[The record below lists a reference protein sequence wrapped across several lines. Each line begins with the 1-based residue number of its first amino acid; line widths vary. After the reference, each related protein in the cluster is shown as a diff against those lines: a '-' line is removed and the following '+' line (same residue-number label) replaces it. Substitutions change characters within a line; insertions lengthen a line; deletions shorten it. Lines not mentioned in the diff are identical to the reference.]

1 VSVLSVKDVVKRYGD
16 FTAVR
21 GVSFEVAP
29 GECYGLLGPNGAGKT
44 TLFKMITALA
54 RRSGGELR
62 VFDLDPDRAACEI
75 KARVG
80 VVGQEDSL
88 DTDLDVWNNLLVY
101 GRYFGLSGPE
111 FRARCERL
119 LGFLEL
125 SEKRHVPIMA
135 LSGGMKRRLA
145 IVRSLLNQ
153 PEFLLLDEP
162 TTGLD
167 PQIRHAIWNAIRQLK
182 EGGLTILLTTHY
194 MEEAAQLADRVGIVD
209 EGTMIAEGT
218 PQALIEEHLPRYVLE
233 LPVSAQADEG
243 WRASAEAE
251 AALLEVHGDR
261 AFVLDDDEG
270 KLRSWLASWSGAQLR
285 IASLED
291 VFLKLTGRSLR
302 D

>member
-1 VSVLSVKDVVKRYGD
+1 MSVLSVKDVVKRYGE

-54 RRSGGELR
+54 RRSGGDLS
-62 VFDLDPDRAACEI
+62 VFGLDPDQAACEI
-75 KARVG
+75 KARLG

-111 FRARCERL
+111 FRARCEKL

-233 LPVSAQADEG
+233 LPVSAQPDEG

-261 AFVLDDDEG
+261 AFVLDDDEQ
-270 KLRSWLASWSGAQLR
+270 KLRAWLASWSGAQLR